1 MQIFRIV
8 LMGVVLLLCV
18 YVALSPKVVY
28 APVPRVVLFFLCS
41 ALLAI
46 LFGTEAA
53 SRLELELPGFT
64 FVTAGAAA
72 LSLGT
77 LWFLTKL
84 AKPEEKIAVFHVV
97 DEKGQKVSLEHA
109 NAYEVLLS
117 GSGLRVATFAS
128 GNTLVCIFPEQVGE
142 VELQVNKTTGRTFSG
157 MIGFAGVRQRK
168 LVLGKDLK
176 SQGAA

>member
-1 MQIFRIV
+1 MQIFRLV

-18 YVALSPKVVY
+18 YVALRPKVVY

-41 ALLAI
+41 TFLAI
-46 LFGTEAA
+46 LFGAEAA
-53 SRLELELPGFT
+53 ARFELQLPGFT
-64 FVTAGAAA
+64 FITAGAAA
-72 LSLGT
+72 LSLGA

-97 DEKGQKVSLEHA
+97 DEKGQKVSMEHN

-117 GSGLRVATFAS
+117 GSGLRVTTFAS
-128 GNTLVCIFPEQVGE
+128 GNTLICIFPEQVGE
-142 VELQVNKTTGRTFSG
+142 VELQVNKTTGKTFSG
-157 MIGFAGVRQRK
+157 TIGFGGARQTK